1 MEVYLVQ
8 HGEAKPES
16 EDSKR
21 PLTDKGRAE
30 VEYVASYIVGLG
42 LQVNRIFHSS
52 RLRAKQTAEIFAQHL
67 VPAPIVLE
75 HKGLGPSDD
84 PHHIKR
90 LIEQEQKS
98 LMLVGHLP
106 QLSRLA
112 SLLILGDPEQ
122 EVVRFSMGGVVCLGR
137 SDNGWL
143 MDWSIIPKIIR
154 YIDEPGNCPV
164 YR

>member
-8 HGEAKPES
+8 HGESKPES
-16 EDSKR
+16 EDPKR

-30 VEYVASYIVGLG
+30 VEYVALHSAGLG
-42 LQVNRIFHSS
+42 LQATRIFHSS

-67 VPAPIVLE
+67 AHTPTVLE
-75 HKGLGPSDD
+75 QKGLGPSDD

-90 LIEQEQKS
+90 LIQQEEKS

-106 QLSRLA
+106 HLSRLA
-112 SLLILGDPEQ
+112 SLLILGDPEK

-137 SDNGWL
+137 SNDGWL
-143 MDWSIIPKIIR
+143 IDWSIIPKIIR
-154 YIDEPGNCPV
+154 HIGEPGNCSV
-164 YR
+164 